1 MKPGKINIHEA
12 KTHLS
17 RLVEDVA
24 NGNEV
29 LIAKG
34 GRAMARL
41 VPLGRDDSPRR
52 LGLLKGKLRIADDFD
67 RAGCANVGSSVEL
80 DLSVEHGQL
89 GSGRRVSGLVPV
101 DSGAPEPRHMRSGHE
116 VGEVGSG
123 HH

>member
-1 MKPGKINIHEA
+1 VKTGKINIHQA

-34 GRAMARL
+34 GRPMAKL

-52 LGLLKGKLRIADDFD
+52 PGLMRGKLRIADQFD
-67 RAGCANVGSSVEL
+67 RSLESATPL
-80 DLSVEHGQL
+80 
-89 GSGRRVSGLVPV
+89 
-101 DSGAPEPRHMRSGHE
+101 
-116 VGEVGSG
+116 
-123 HH
+123 

>member
-1 MKPGKINIHEA
+1 VKSGKVNIHEA

-17 RLVEDVA
+17 RLIEDVA

-52 LGLLKGKLRIADDFD
+52 PGLLRGKLRVADDFE
-67 RAGCANVGSSVEL
+67 RSLE
-80 DLSVEHGQL
+80 
-89 GSGRRVSGLVPV
+89 
-101 DSGAPEPRHMRSGHE
+101 GATPL
-116 VGEVGSG
+116 
-123 HH
+123 

>member
-1 MKPGKINIHEA
+1 MKPGKDNIHEA

-17 RLVEDVA
+17 RLIEDVA

-52 LGLLKGKLRIADDFD
+52 AGTLKGKLKISDDFD
-67 RAGCANVGSSVEL
+67 RAGTIF
-80 DLSVEHGQL
+80 
-89 GSGRRVSGLVPV
+89 
-101 DSGAPEPRHMRSGHE
+101 
-116 VGEVGSG
+116 
-123 HH
+123 

>member
-1 MKPGKINIHEA
+1 VKPGKINIHEA

-34 GRAMARL
+34 GRAMAKL

-52 LGLLKGKLRIADDFD
+52 PGLMKGKLRIADQFD
-67 RAGCANVGSSVEL
+67 RSLESTSPL
-80 DLSVEHGQL
+80 
-89 GSGRRVSGLVPV
+89 
-101 DSGAPEPRHMRSGHE
+101 
-116 VGEVGSG
+116 
-123 HH
+123 

>member
-1 MKPGKINIHEA
+1 VKPGKINIHEA

-41 VPLGRDDSPRR
+41 VPLGRDDTPRR
-52 LGLLKGKLRIADDFD
+52 PGLLKGKLRIADDFD
-67 RAGCANVGSSVEL
+67 RSFEAATPL
-80 DLSVEHGQL
+80 
-89 GSGRRVSGLVPV
+89 
-101 DSGAPEPRHMRSGHE
+101 
-116 VGEVGSG
+116 
-123 HH
+123 

>member
-41 VPLGRDDSPRR
+41 VPLGRDDSPRKV
-52 LGLLKGKLRIADDFD
+52 GLLKGRLRIAEDFD
-67 RAGCANVGSSVEL
+67 RSLE
-80 DLSVEHGQL
+80 
-89 GSGRRVSGLVPV
+89 GLT
-101 DSGAPEPRHMRSGHE
+101 AL
-116 VGEVGSG
+116 
-123 HH
+123 

>member
-1 MKPGKINIHEA
+1 MKPGKVNIHEA

-17 RLVEDVA
+17 RLIEDVA

-52 LGLLKGKLRIADDFD
+52 AGTLKGKLKISDDFD
-67 RAGCANVGSSVEL
+67 RAGTII
-80 DLSVEHGQL
+80 
-89 GSGRRVSGLVPV
+89 
-101 DSGAPEPRHMRSGHE
+101 
-116 VGEVGSG
+116 
-123 HH
+123 

>member
-1 MKPGKINIHEA
+1 VKSAKINIHEA

-41 VPLGRDDSPRR
+41 VPLGRDDSPRKV
-52 LGLLKGKLRIADDFD
+52 GLLKGKLRIGDDFD
-67 RAGCANVGSSVEL
+67 
-80 DLSVEHGQL
+80 LSLEAATPL
-89 GSGRRVSGLVPV
+89 
-101 DSGAPEPRHMRSGHE
+101 
-116 VGEVGSG
+116 
-123 HH
+123 

>member
-1 MKPGKINIHEA
+1 VKSAKINIHEA

-41 VPLGRDDSPRR
+41 VPLGRDDTPRKV
-52 LGLLKGKLRIADDFD
+52 GLLKGKLRIGDNF
-67 RAGCANVGSSVEL
+67 
-80 DLSVEHGQL
+80 DLSLEAATPL
-89 GSGRRVSGLVPV
+89 
-101 DSGAPEPRHMRSGHE
+101 
-116 VGEVGSG
+116 
-123 HH
+123 